1 MRAVLQTVSS
11 VLAIELGGKG
21 TETSSYISP
30 EELRRDTS
38 QKGERLGTLILMSPM
53 LMFRGISGRFMF
65 FTAETARAGAA
76 DRPPCPKRNKRE
88 KNNFTTSVEVLPPH
102 SICAKNPRTLL
113 KGHSLNILFRSV
125 HVFTKTNVK
134 KKKKKHPVD
143 YV

>member
-88 KNNFTTSVEVLPPH
+88 KTTLRPRWKSYLRTASV
-102 SICAKNPRTLL
+102 PRTRGLC
-113 KGHSLNILFRSV
+113 
-125 HVFTKTNVK
+125 
-134 KKKKKHPVD
+134 
-143 YV
+143 